1 MTTFQGTN
9 TYLIECSRENSKIN
23 VDDDI
28 NTNGAWSN
36 ETEFGLKRGDRI
48 SVEMVCANIRGSGTG
63 APTIEFSGQ
72 NVVVNGEDKGYCDT
86 KVLLEVFFTMNNNN
100 TYSVGLPLIHPKGGI
115 NGRGFPGGT
124 QDFDNL
130 VMPFNL
136 NPRIP
141 AGTTNQINNYREINA
156 GDGYVYP
163 VLDSIGRVVPAVNQL
178 TTPPQAGAPAGGA
191 YCVYQWKTVN
201 GGWLPPGT
209 DLADYPTEGRLEAIR
224 ILPFASTQTTPAQ
237 PAAEIPYQATRFTDF
252 DNGILKGRTGSH
264 VQNNFYVGNHVWV
277 SDEDPTAVG
286 DYGSYWCGEIA
297 SIKGFSPLG
306 TPAFGIGVVELYF
319 SMSNNVPSAKYPNY
333 GGRTGGGTGAPGLPW
348 AGGARCACYVGDL
361 YIDNA
366 GNPFASF
373 NLKAG
378 SSQEGLI
385 NYDNLCMNE
394 TPFDSP
400 ATGATGR
407 TFKPNGY
414 HRGNNGHFLYARNT
428 RVPQTGQN
436 PDLNHFPQTEFDP
449 TSVSGGTDPLY
460 TATAGEYGDVP
471 AGANF
476 GYRNANIVEENN
488 NNPYIFMRNDHFGA
502 GRLGMNGEKMPKAE
516 PMTAFIY
523 VSINELLQDVNSLTA
538 VINQRL
544 QESLTGIGTTIP
556 QTNDLLLNS
565 LENPDG
571 RQVASNVIPY
581 YNRTGFYDRFVTTD
595 SQNTLMNQSLNAQFR
610 NEITDIIP
618 VKNGGTVKVTP
629 ANGTS
634 GRDMLA
640 CNYGK
645 QYRGV
650 PQLRLGATYADSEI
664 PTQEELDT
672 VKKNTY
678 LREIET
684 SFTHSS
690 TTSFTLIPQP
700 PIVTPQPDLITPQP
714 DLVTP
719 QPDLVTPQP
728 DLVVPQPDLVTPQPD
743 IYTPPVPEVPATT
756 INYIN
761 TIDGTVS
768 LVSDFDVANNVSPM
782 ILGNGYKVFSDDG
795 GLSNNYSTS
804 HSRHA
809 TFDSGADG
817 NCIYIKI
824 NSFEFEHSSYSMYDR
839 LGITCANTVS
849 GLSLSSGNLSSAD
862 SDLSQYLYQ
871 SSSSS
876 PSTFWGSSWTSSN
889 GGYGTGGGW
898 IFPSISSGTDSKGNT
913 FGGAGTWYKI
923 NTRYVRFWF
932 KSDGSATEPGW
943 SILVG
948 RQVNTPLIPEVPGF
962 YTPQPDLVTPQPDL
976 IIPQPDIITPQP
988 DIITP
993 QPDLVTPQPDLVTPQ
1008 PPLSMPAVTDEM
1020 DLVQINGFNGW
1031 ANPFY
1036 GNMATAD
1043 LYKYLLGDRWAAL
1056 PVHNLNNLTG
1066 DGANKFR
1073 DVGKAIIMN
1082 TQFNYQVYNFPY
1094 PAGTND
1100 YADYLSN
1107 FPNCTPKP
1115 LNTTILY
1122 ENQLIYTNI
1131 EFPTEDDEDQTWAA
1145 LAKQM
1150 RKYETYYNISA
1161 TAPST
1166 YKLQVADTDNWIF
1179 DGDVGMTDDR
1189 STAQLRT
1196 MTGQPTYHPPGVYP
1210 DTGSAPDN
1218 QAQYS
1223 DNRPAYYDW
1232 LANPEPAAAAV
1243 TATNSALGVTAS
1255 NFQVTS
1261 PGRSLICPTTSHEV
1275 FAGVSATSNMDY
1287 EEKYRFMKQLGR
1299 LKLKSRF
1306 NKNFVSVMKNYKGLE
1321 IVLGDALPPEPH
1333 DADFRAANNPN
1344 DPDAKIDTT
1353 FMEALDLGF
1362 YPYFREVEEFDIASD
1377 SMKTVKKVFCALAV
1391 GTYYTDKNYAELAT
1405 VNIGCLVWGNQ
1416 IGISNSFYDNH
1427 AIIPMNN
1434 DQVKRDAQLTKTTV
1448 TPGRWERIAYI
1459 NAVDMF
1465 AGTLPTTSGVLA
1477 YTTTSTD
1484 PPFKDNIYD
1493 FTINRQA
1500 DPIYQGAD
1508 GKCLYRITY
1517 EGQSVGSGIDSMQG
1531 TWKQNTNLQAAAVG
1545 GYEWIS
1551 GDSYFTDTSATSPG
1565 QMPFLGLQLNAGQ
1578 NTSDNPWLLATPPP
1592 NNVINASP
1600 AWSCLPC
1607 INSGGV
1613 DPNNPP
1619 STLPYYD
1626 GHPGCKQIG
1635 YTNTTFPLFG
1645 SVEIEIWRQPTT
1657 TNVGDPI
1664 EPNLGLQQNKVNYVW
1679 TGATKPTFQY
1689 DPTKGRCEFIQLQDD
1704 NILNVKSIPY
1714 TDKSAAQTTAA
1725 SVGTKAAIIN
1735 SASEDAVYSRNSTVE
1750 DLANPTKSKPVRNSG
1765 VRAEISAVGIYNI
1778 FLCPENY
1785 EPPPT
1790 INLSS
1795 YWDNRVSDSGDYWKK
1810 TEENRDKI
1818 IATCIEASESNW
1830 AGSLFARL
1838 GFQSHRELLPVYGKQ
1853 KNRFNPNTYNTTDPD
1868 KISRASK
1875 PLILCN
1881 AIDNSIM
1888 PALNTYFTYK
1898 DATAVADQ
1906 INGVPMYSNGFLN
1919 NESVSIDVQN
1929 QALTASSPPILSTSP
1944 FLLIESDICQTN
1956 WRSGRTQQNVLFYL
1970 MKNYQASSFI
1980 YGYGSSYT
1988 HTVNQDRNLSL
1999 IHTAFRDPITG
2010 RLQKCSNNSTI
2021 IYKIERDIVV
2031 PPPQTDVM
2039 GTPLNIEAPESKED
2053 ELLQQIMK
2061 NTSKGGGNTGEGG
2074 TSGIRSGGE
2083 GGRSGGGHGVGNI
2096 NRQIVDADLLQNTP
2110 APGLGEV
2117 QAGLGTGTF
2126 IDKVQAFNTEIAT
2139 ALGEDPAEA
2148 DIVAFVV
2155 QQIIQ
2160 TYPLDLIYHEG
2171 QLQPEAF
2178 VGAPDGNGDAEVA
2191 GRMMNYVLTTIDK
2204 IGGLQKIFEF
2214 YEDPNSPGTERLNEV
2229 INRVTL
2235 NQDGELVKLDQQFG
2249 GNEAIATFQIA
2260 PEGARYLA
2268 ELSSA
2273 IIKLYTNPDT
2283 GEFQTL
2289 SPEQGL
2295 SQERLQIVEQI
2306 KYIFEETLY
2315 RDGVTLTDPMGEFT
2329 GVPFR
2334 QATNLNQEVSVER
2347 SENIPSTGQGGFPN
2361 VPSFS
2366 DEKKEAPRRGRSRTR
2381 RESRFEPLDAF
2392 EKRKIRAESAEA
2404 RQETKEE
2411 TRKQETKEGETKEGR
2426 KSKFSPDFDTA
2437 NRRSRGRRERGS
2449 TAEKRR
2455 EALIRLRIRRRGGA
2469 TTPAETPSGDD
2480 RRDPPQYSN
2489 TPVRMRSLTP
2499 TRPSGSG
2506 QGVRAQSTP
2515 PASRT

>member
-86 KVLLEVFFTMNNNN
+86 KVLIEVFFTMNNNN

-178 TTPPQAGAPAGGA
+178 TTPPQVGAPSGGA

-209 DLADYPTEGRLEAIR
+209 DLADYLTEGRLEAIR
-224 ILPFASTQTTPAQ
+224 LLPFASTQTTPAQ
-237 PAAEIPYQATRFTDF
+237 PAAEIPFQATRFTDF

-286 DYGSYWCGEIA
+286 DYGSYWCGEI
-297 SIKGFSPLG
+297 SEIRGFSPLG

-436 PDLNHFPQTEFDP
+436 PDLNHFPLTEFDP
-449 TSVSGGTDPLY
+449 TTVSGSSDAFY
-460 TATAGEYGDVP
+460 TSTAGEYGDLP

-476 GYRNANIVEENN
+476 GYRNANIVEECN

-523 VSINELLQDVNSLTA
+523 VTINELLQDVNSLTA

-581 YNRTGFYDRFVTTD
+581 YNRIGFYDRFVTTD

-634 GRDMLA
+634 GRDQLA

-645 QYRGV
+645 QFRGI
-650 PQLRLGATYADSEI
+650 PQLRLGATYADSET

-684 SFTHSS
+684 SFSLNS
-690 TTSFTLIPQP
+690 TPAVPGTNEL
-700 PIVTPQPDLITPQP
+700 
-714 DLVTP
+714 DLV
-719 QPDLVTPQP
+719 
-728 DLVVPQPDLVTPQPD
+728 
-743 IYTPPVPEVPATT
+743 E
-756 INYIN
+756 
-761 TIDGTVS
+761 
-768 LVSDFDVANNVSPM
+768 
-782 ILGNGYKVFSDDG
+782 
-795 GLSNNYSTS
+795 
-804 HSRHA
+804 
-809 TFDSGADG
+809 
-817 NCIYIKI
+817 
-824 NSFEFEHSSYSMYDR
+824 
-839 LGITCANTVS
+839 
-849 GLSLSSGNLSSAD
+849 
-862 SDLSQYLYQ
+862 
-871 SSSSS
+871 
-876 PSTFWGSSWTSSN
+876 
-889 GGYGTGGGW
+889 
-898 IFPSISSGTDSKGNT
+898 
-913 FGGAGTWYKI
+913 
-923 NTRYVRFWF
+923 
-932 KSDGSATEPGW
+932 
-943 SILVG
+943 
-948 RQVNTPLIPEVPGF
+948 
-962 YTPQPDLVTPQPDL
+962 
-976 IIPQPDIITPQP
+976 
-988 DIITP
+988 
-993 QPDLVTPQPDLVTPQ
+993 
-1008 PPLSMPAVTDEM
+1008 
-1020 DLVQINGFNGW
+1020 INGFNGW

-1066 DGANKFR
+1066 DGGNKFR

-1100 YADYLSN
+1100 YGTYLST

-1196 MTGQPTYHPPGVYP
+1196 MTGQPTYHPPNVYP

-1218 QAQYS
+1218 QAKYS

-1232 LANPEPAAAAV
+1232 LANPEPAAVAV

-1261 PGRSLICPTTSHEV
+1261 PGRDLICPTTSHEV

-1306 NKNFVSVMKNYKGLE
+1306 NKNFANVMKNYKGLE
-1321 IVLGDALPPEPH
+1321 IALGDALPPEPH

-1362 YPYFREVEEFDIASD
+1362 YPYFREVQEFDVASD

-1391 GTYYTDKNYAELAT
+1391 GTFYTDKNYADLAT

-1448 TPGRWERIAYI
+1448 TPGSWERIAYI

-1465 AGTLPTTSGVLA
+1465 AGTLPTAVGDLA
-1477 YTTTSTD
+1477 YTTASVD
-1484 PPFKDNIYD
+1484 PPFKDNSYD
-1493 FTINRQA
+1493 FTVNRQA
-1500 DPIYQGAD
+1500 DPIYQGSD

-1517 EGQSVGSGIDSMQG
+1517 SGQSLGSGIDSMQG
-1531 TWKQNTNLQAAAVG
+1531 TWKQNTNLQDAAVG

-1551 GDSYFTDTSATSPG
+1551 GDSYFTDTSSTSPG
-1565 QMPFLGLQLNAGQ
+1565 QMPFLGLQLNASQ
-1578 NTSDNPWLLATPPP
+1578 NTSDNPWLLSTPPP
-1592 NNVINASP
+1592 NNVINSSP
-1600 AWSCLPC
+1600 AWSCFPV
-1607 INSGGV
+1607 INTGGV
-1613 DPNNPP
+1613 DPNDPP

-1645 SVEIEIWRQPTT
+1645 SVEIEIFKQPTT

-1664 EPNLGLQQNKVNYVW
+1664 EPNLGLQPNKVNYVW

-1689 DPTKGRCEFIQLQDD
+1689 DPTKGRCEFVQLQDD

-1810 TEENRDKI
+1810 TEENRQKI

-1888 PALNTYFTYK
+1888 PALNTYFTFK

-2031 PPPQTDVM
+2031 PPPTTDVN
-2039 GTPLNIEAPESKED
+2039 GTPLNIEPPQSEED
-2053 ELLQQIMK
+2053 QLLKQIMQ
-2061 NTSKGGGNTGEGG
+2061 NTSRGNGNTGEGG
-2074 TSGIRSGGE
+2074 RAPVRGGDRS
-2083 GGRSGGGHGVGNI
+2083 SGGGGISNI
-2096 NRQIVDADLLQNTP
+2096 NRQMVDADLIANNP
-2110 APGLGEV
+2110 VPGIGEV
-2117 QAGLGTGTF
+2117 QLGNRFMGAPPVDSAGRLLGSA
-2126 IDKVQAFNTEIAT
+2126 IAFDTTIAP
-2139 ALGEDPAEA
+2139 AMGVDPAEA
-2148 DIVAFVV
+2148 DIVAFVI
-2155 QQIIQ
+2155 QQILQ
-2160 TYPLDLIYHEG
+2160 TYPLDLVYSGGELMPSLFEG
-2171 QLQPEAF
+2171 LSPA
-2178 VGAPDGNGDAEVA
+2178 DGTEQVSNQ
-2191 GRMMNYVLTTIDK
+2191 MINYVLQTIDQM
-2204 IGGLQKIFEF
+2204 GGIETILRFYDDPDTDGTQKLAE
-2214 YEDPNSPGTERLNEV
+2214 L
-2229 INRVTL
+2229 INRSTL
-2235 NQDGELVKLDQQFG
+2235 NNEGELVNLDNPDYDG
-2249 GNEAIATFQIA
+2249 ETALATFSITGD
-2260 PEGARYLA
+2260 GARSLA

-2273 IIKLYTNPDT
+2273 VLRFYQRPDGSYENFNKNTELNPEQVQILDQMVAVFT
-2283 GEFQTL
+2283 QTL
-2289 SPEQGL
+2289 YE
-2295 SQERLQIVEQI
+2295 
-2306 KYIFEETLY
+2306 
-2315 RDGVTLTDPMGEFT
+2315 DGVTLTDPMGEFT
-2329 GVPFR
+2329 GIPFR
-2334 QATNLNQEVSVER
+2334 ANARLDGMVSVDR
-2347 SENIPSTGQGGFPN
+2347 AATIPGEVIEQEGT
-2361 VPSFS
+2361 
-2366 DEKKEAPRRGRSRTR
+2366 KEPEERRGRSRTR
-2381 RESRFEPLDAF
+2381 RKSRFEPIDAF
-2392 EKRKIRAESAEA
+2392 QRRQRSEAAEKRSGG
-2404 RQETKEE
+2404 ETKEE
-2411 TRKQETKEGETKEGR
+2411 TKQQESKTEPKRERK
-2426 KSKFSPDFDTA
+2426 KFTPDFDTSQ
-2437 NRRSRGRRERGS
+2437 RRSRARSLTSR
-2449 TAEKRR
+2449 TAERRR
-2455 EALIRLRIRRRGGA
+2455 EANIRLKRRRRGGA
-2469 TTPAETPSGDD
+2469 TTPAETSPDSFE
-2480 RRDPPQYSN
+2480 RTPPRYSN

-2499 TRPSGSG
+2499 TRPPGSG
-2506 QGVRAQSTP
+2506 QGIRARSQPPSVRE
-2515 PASRT
+2515 

>member
-28 NTNGAWSN
+28 DTNGAWSN
-36 ETEFGLKRGDRI
+36 ETEFGLQRGDRI

-72 NVVVNGEDKGYCDT
+72 NVVVNGETKGYCDT
-86 KVLLEVFFTMNNNN
+86 KVLIEVFFTMNNNN

-124 QDFDNL
+124 LDYDNL

-141 AGTTNQINNYREINA
+141 ADVTNQINNYREINM
-156 GDGYVYP
+156 GNGYVYP
-163 VLDSIGRVVPAVNQL
+163 VLDNIGRVVPQINLL
-178 TTPPQAGAPAGGA
+178 TVPPQAGAPQGGA
-191 YCVYQWKTVN
+191 YCAYQYKTSVN
-201 GGWLPPGT
+201 GWLPPGT
-209 DLADYPTEGRLEAIR
+209 SLQNEPIEGRLVAIR

-237 PAAEIPYQATRFTDF
+237 PPAEIPYQATLFTDF

-264 VQNNFYVGNHVWV
+264 VQNNFYVGNHVWI
-277 SDEDPTAVG
+277 SDEDPAEEF
-286 DYGSYWCGEIA
+286 YGCYWAGEIE
-297 SIKGFSPLG
+297 SIKGFAPLG

-333 GGRTGGGTGAPGLPW
+333 NGRQGGGTGFPGTDWP
-348 AGGARCACYVGDL
+348 GGARCACYVGDL
-361 YIDNA
+361 YLDLA
-366 GNPFASF
+366 GNPFPKF
-373 NLKAG
+373 NIKAG

-394 TPFDSP
+394 SPFDSP

-414 HRGNNGHFLYARNT
+414 QRGNNGHFLYARNT
-428 RVPQTGQN
+428 RIPQTGQN
-436 PDLNHFPQTEFDP
+436 PDLNHFPETEFDP
-449 TSVSGGTDPLY
+449 TNVSGVTPVAPLY
-460 TATAGEYGDVP
+460 TSTAGEYGDVP

-476 GYRNANIVEENN
+476 GYRNANIVEESN

-523 VSINELLQDVNSLTA
+523 VTIKELLQDVNSLTA
-538 VINQRL
+538 VINARL
-544 QESLTGIGTTIP
+544 QESLTGIGTTVS

-571 RQVASNVIPY
+571 RQVASNVVPY
-581 YNRTGFYDRFVTTD
+581 YNRVGFYDRFVTKD
-595 SQNTLMNQSLNAQFR
+595 NQNGLMNQSLNAQFR

-634 GRDMLA
+634 GRDQLA

-645 QYRGV
+645 QYQGV
-650 PQLRLGATYADSEI
+650 PQLRLGATYGASEI
-664 PTQEELDT
+664 PTQAELDT

-684 SFTHSS
+684 SFTHTV
-690 TTSFTLIPQP
+690 TTSFTS
-700 PIVTPQPDLITPQP
+700 VPQPDI
-714 DLVTP
+714 LV
-719 QPDLVTPQP
+719 PQP
-728 DLVVPQPDLVTPQPD
+728 DLVVPQPD
-743 IYTPPVPEVPATT
+743 IYTPEVPEIPEVPEVPEVPEST
-756 INYIN
+756 IIYNS
-761 TIDGTVS
+761 TADGSVS

-782 ILGNGYKVFSDDG
+782 VLGNGSKLFTDDG
-795 GLSNNYSTS
+795 GLISDYSTS

-809 TFDSGADG
+809 TFDAGAG
-817 NCIYIKI
+817 NCIYI
-824 NSFEFEHSSYSMYDR
+824 NVRDFEFEHSTFSMYDR

-849 GLSLSSGNLSSAD
+849 GLSVSSGNLSSVD
-862 SDLSQYLYQ
+862 SSLSQYLYQ
-871 SSSSS
+871 STQAS
-876 PSTFWGSSWTSSN
+876 PSVFWGTSWVSGN

-898 IFPSISSGTDSKGNT
+898 IFPNTAGTDVKGNNNS
-913 FGGAGTWYKI
+913 GWINTWYKI
-923 NTRYVRFWF
+923 DTRYVRFWF

-943 SILVG
+943 DILVA
-948 RQVNTPLIPEVPGF
+948 RAVTTPLVPAIPAIPAIPAVPGF
-962 YTPQPDLVTPQPDL
+962 YTPQPDLIVPQPDL
-976 IIPQPDIITPQP
+976 LTA
-988 DIITP
+988 
-993 QPDLVTPQPDLVTPQ
+993 Q
-1008 PPLSMPAVTDEM
+1008 PPLQIPFVSDEM
-1020 DLVQINGFNGW
+1020 DLVEINGFNGW

-1036 GNMATAD
+1036 GNMATSD

-1066 DGANKFR
+1066 DGGNTFR

-1131 EFPTEDDEDQTWAA
+1131 EFPIEDDADGTWAA

-1161 TAPST
+1161 TAPNT
-1166 YKLQVADTDNWIF
+1166 YKAQVGDAVNWIF

-1196 MTGQPTYHPPGVYP
+1196 MTGQPQYHPPNVYP

-1232 LANPEPAAAAV
+1232 LANPEPAAVAV
-1243 TATNSALGVTAS
+1243 TANNSALGVTLA
-1255 NFQVTS
+1255 NFVDTS
-1261 PGRSLICPTTSHEV
+1261 PGRDLICPTTSHEV
-1275 FAGVSATSNMDY
+1275 FAGVSATGQMDY
-1287 EEKYRFMKQLGR
+1287 QEKYRFMKQLGR
-1299 LKLKSRF
+1299 LKMKSRF
-1306 NKNFVSVMKNYKGLE
+1306 NKNFRTVMKNYKGLA
-1321 IVLGDALPPEPH
+1321 IALGSALPPEPH

-1362 YPYFREVEEFDIASD
+1362 YPYLRSVREFDIASD
-1377 SMKTVKKVFCALAV
+1377 SMKTVNKVFCALAV
-1391 GTYYTDKNYAELAT
+1391 GANYTDKNYAELAT

-1416 IGISNSFYDNH
+1416 IGISNAFYDNH

-1434 DQVKRDAQLTKTTV
+1434 DQVKRDAALTGTTV
-1448 TPGRWERIAYI
+1448 TPGRWERIGFLRMT
-1459 NAVDMF
+1459 NNV
-1465 AGTLPTTSGVLA
+1465 AGTLPTTVADLGPYA
-1477 YTTTSTD
+1477 TASTD
-1484 PPFKDNIYD
+1484 PPYATNIYD
-1493 FTINRQA
+1493 FSQDRQA
-1500 DPIYQGAD
+1500 NPVYLGTD
-1508 GKCLYRITY
+1508 GKCKYKITY
-1517 EGQSVGSGIDSMQG
+1517 ADQSVGSGISTITG
-1531 TWKQNTNLQAAAVG
+1531 TWKQSTNLQAAAVG
-1545 GYEWIS
+1545 GYEWIL
-1551 GDSYFTDTSATSPG
+1551 GDSEFTDTGAYSPG
-1565 QMPFLGLQLNAGQ
+1565 AMPFAGLQLNAAQ
-1578 NTSDNPWLLATPPP
+1578 NTSDNPWLLCSPAP
-1592 NNVINASP
+1592 NNVINGYP
-1600 AWSCLPC
+1600 AWSCMGI
-1607 INSGGV
+1607 INSGGPNPN
-1613 DPNNPP
+1613 DP
-1619 STLPYYD
+1619 TQILPYYD
-1626 GHPGCKQIG
+1626 GHLGSKQFG
-1635 YTNTTFPLFG
+1635 FTDTAFPPYG
-1645 SVEIEIWRQPTT
+1645 TCEIEIWRQKVT
-1657 TNVGDPI
+1657 TNIGDPI
-1664 EPNLGLQQNKVNYVW
+1664 EPNLGLQQNNVNYVW

-1714 TDKSAAQTTAA
+1714 TDKTAAATTAA

-1735 SASEDAVYSRNSTVE
+1735 SASEDAVYSRNSINE
-1750 DLANPTKSKPVRNSG
+1750 DLANPTLSKPIRNSG
-1765 VRAEISAVGIYNI
+1765 IRAEISAVGIYNV

-1795 YWDNRVSDSGDYWKK
+1795 YWDNRITDSGDYWKK
-1810 TEENRDKI
+1810 TEENRQKI
-1818 IATCIEASESNW
+1818 IEGCIEASESNW
-1830 AGSLFARL
+1830 GGSLFARL

-1853 KNRFNPNTYNTTDPD
+1853 KNRFNPTTYNTTDPD

-1888 PALNTYFTYK
+1888 PALNTYFTFK
-1898 DATAVADQ
+1898 DAVTPADQ

-1919 NESVSIDVQN
+1919 NESVSIDVAN

-1999 IHTAFRDPITG
+1999 INTAFRDPITG
-2010 RLQKCSNNSTI
+2010 RIQKCSANSTI

-2031 PPPQTDVM
+2031 PPPQTDVI
-2039 GTPLNIEAPESKED
+2039 GTPLNIEAPESTED
-2053 ELLQQIMK
+2053 KLLQQIL
-2061 NTSKGGGNTGEGG
+2061 NNQGGRGGGSTGEGG
-2074 TSGIRSGGE
+2074 RAGVKGPGGVK
-2083 GGRSGGGHGVGNI
+2083 GGGGVSNI
-2096 NRQIVDADLLQNTP
+2096 NRQMVDAEIINAEP
-2110 APGLGEV
+2110 APGLG
-2117 QAGLGTGTF
+2117 QIQNGMGGGLMPA
-2126 IDKVQAFNTEIAT
+2126 VVAQNTNIAPVM
-2139 ALGEDPAEA
+2139 GVEPVEA
-2148 DIVAFVV
+2148 DIMAFVV
-2155 QQIIQ
+2155 QQILQ
-2160 TYPLDLIYHEG
+2160 TYPLDLVYDEG
-2171 QLQPEAF
+2171 QLKPEIF
-2178 VGAPDGNGDAEVA
+2178 VDEFEPGDGNQEVSEKMI
-2191 GRMMNYVLTTIDK
+2191 GYLLRTIDEM
-2204 IGGLQKIFEF
+2204 GGVETIMQF
-2214 YEDPNSPGTERLNEV
+2214 YDDPTTDGSEKLSEL
-2229 INRVTL
+2229 INRTTL
-2235 NQDGELVKLDQQFG
+2235 NNDGEAVNLDNPAYDG
-2249 GNEAIATFQIA
+2249 ETAIATFQING
-2260 PEGARYLA
+2260 EGARSLA

-2273 IIKLYTNPDT
+2273 ILDFYMNPLT
-2283 GEFQTL
+2283 GEYQTL
-2289 SPEQGL
+2289 GSNTVLGPEKDQIYQQMVEVF
-2295 SQERLQIVEQI
+2295 SQ
-2306 KYIFEETLY
+2306 TLY
-2315 RDGVTLTDPMGEFT
+2315 QDGVTLTDPMGEFT
-2329 GVPFR
+2329 GLPFSMSSALG
-2334 QATNLNQEVSVER
+2334 QNVSVER
-2347 SENIPSTGQGGFPN
+2347 SALIPSTTTN
-2361 VPSFS
+2361 ETKS
-2366 DEKKEAPRRGRSRTR
+2366 DIEPTEERGRTR
-2381 RESRFEPLDAF
+2381 ERKSRFEPMDAF
-2392 EKRKIRAESAEA
+2392 QRRQRSEAADKRSR
-2404 RQETKEE
+2404 TP
-2411 TRKQETKEGETKEGR
+2411 TRKSTGETKET
-2426 KSKFSPDFDTA
+2426 KSEDKKPFESSIAHRTKTRMRTKA
-2437 NRRSRGRRERGS
+2437 SG
-2449 TAEKRR
+2449 EKRR
-2455 EALIRLRIRRRGGA
+2455 EALIKLKIRRQGKA
-2469 TTPAETPSGDD
+2469 TTPAETKAEPDL
-2480 RRDPPQYSN
+2480 RREPRYQNSPI
-2489 TPVRMRSLTP
+2489 TMRSLSP
-2499 TRPSGSG
+2499 ARPPGTG
-2506 QGVRAQSTP
+2506 QGGIRANSVP
-2515 PASRT
+2515 PQRTGQ